1 MRRLSTPF
9 TLSFIITLAAVAAHA
24 STNDAARAEETLRQ
38 ARKAVGGEEKI
49 QAVQSLTAKGKYR
62 RVFGERDTSGER
74 ELAFQFPDKYLI
86 SDSFSVGGLSTAVT
100 TSKGLNGSDAWQGG
114 RGGMIVV
121 GGPAMSDEQRAA
133 MYRRNFQTEW
143 ARLALGML
151 LTTQPSFPVQFTY
164 AGEAEA
170 EDGKA
175 DVLDAAG
182 PEKFAVRLFLDKETR
197 LPLMLTYKT
206 TGRRMVAGGGTLNI
220 RHGMSKEE
228 IDRMVGEQEAKTGP
242 PQEVEHQ
249 IRFSDFKKVG
259 GLLLPH
265 RITQTSD
272 AGDMT
277 EEWEITKYEINPQ
290 LRPDTFKKP

>member
-1 MRRLSTPF
+1 MRRLSTLF
-9 TLSFIITLAAVAAHA
+9 ISSFVLTLAALAATPIT
-24 STNDAARAEETLRQ
+24 TNDAARAEETLRQ
-38 ARKAVGGEEKI
+38 ARKAVGGEEKLG
-49 QAVQSLTAKGKYR
+49 AVQSLIARGKYR
-62 RVFGERDTSGER
+62 RVFGERETSGER
-74 ELAFQFPDKYLI
+74 ELSFQFPDKFLVA
-86 SDSFSVGGLSTAVT
+86 DTFAVGGLNTAAT
-100 TSKGLNGSDAWQGG
+100 TSKGLNGTEAWQGG
-114 RGGMIVV
+114 RGGMIFI
-121 GGPAMSDEQRAA
+121 GGPEMTEEQKTA
-133 MYRRNFQTEW
+133 MYRRNFQIEW

-182 PEKFAVRLFLDKETR
+182 PEKFAARLFLDKQTH
-197 LPLMLTYKT
+197 LPLMLTYKIMA
-206 TGRRMVAGGGTLNI
+206 RRIAGGGALSI

-228 IDRMVGEQEAKTGP
+228 IDKMIKEQQEKAGP

-249 IRFSDFKKVG
+249 IRFSDFRKAG
-259 GLLLPH
+259 GLTLPH

-272 AGDMT
+272 SNDMT

-290 LRPDTFKKP
+290 LKPDTFKKP

>member
-1 MRRLSTPF
+1 MRRLSTF
-9 TLSFIITLAAVAAHA
+9 FVLSFALTLAAAAA
-24 STNDAARAEETLRQ
+24 ATTNDAARAEEALKQ
-38 ARKAVGGEEKI
+38 ARAAAGGEEKLR
-49 QAVQSLTAKGKYR
+49 AVQSLTARGKYR
-62 RVFGERDTSGER
+62 RVFGERETSGER
-74 ELAFQFPDKYLI
+74 ELSFQFPDKFLVA
-86 SDSFSVGGLSTAVT
+86 DSFAVGGLNTSNT
-100 TSKGLNGSDAWQGG
+100 TSKGLNGDDAWQGG
-114 RGGMIVV
+114 RGGMFFV
-121 GGPAMSDEQRAA
+121 GGPQMTEEQKTAMF
-133 MYRRNFQTEW
+133 RRNFRIEW

-170 EDGKA
+170 EDGRA

-182 PEKFAVRLFLDKETR
+182 PEKFAARLFLDKGTH

-206 TGRRMVAGGGTLNI
+206 TARRMAGGGAVSI
-220 RHGMSKEE
+220 RQGMSKEE
-228 IDRMVGEQEAKTGP
+228 LDKMIKEQEAKMGP

-259 GLLLPH
+259 GLTLPH

-272 AGDMT
+272 SNDMT

-290 LRPDTFKKP
+290 LKPDTFKKP

>member
-1 MRRLSTPF
+1 VRRLA
-9 TLSFIITLAAVAAHA
+9 LTLAASAAA
-24 STNDAARAEETLRQ
+24 TPSTSNDAARAEEALKQ
-38 ARKAVGGEEKI
+38 ARKAVGGEEKLT
-49 QAVQSLTAKGKYR
+49 AVQSLTAKGKYR
-62 RVFGERDTSGER
+62 RVFGERETSGER
-74 ELAFQFPDKYLI
+74 ELSFQFPDKFLVA
-86 SDSFSVGGLSTAVT
+86 DTFAVGGLNTAAT
-100 TSKGLNGSDAWQGG
+100 TSKGLNGGEAWQGG
-114 RGGMIVV
+114 RGGMIVI
-121 GGPAMSDEQRAA
+121 GGPAMTEEQKAA

-182 PEKFAVRLFLDKETR
+182 PEKFAARLFLDKQTH
-197 LPLMLTYKT
+197 LPLMLTYKIT
-206 TGRRMVAGGGTLNI
+206 ARRMAGGALSI

-228 IDRMVGEQEAKTGP
+228 IDKMIKEQQEKAGP

-249 IRFSDFKKVG
+249 IRFSDFRKVG
-259 GLLLPH
+259 GLTLPH

-272 AGDMT
+272 SNDMT

-290 LRPDTFKKP
+290 LKADTFKKP

>member
-1 MRRLSTPF
+1 MRRLSTF
-9 TLSFIITLAAVAAHA
+9 FVLSFALTLAAAAA
-24 STNDAARAEETLRQ
+24 ATSNDAARAEEALKQ
-38 ARKAVGGEEKI
+38 ARAAAGGEEKLR
-49 QAVQSLTAKGKYR
+49 AVQSLTARGKYR
-62 RVFGERDTSGER
+62 RVFGERETSGER
-74 ELAFQFPDKYLI
+74 ELSFQFPDKFLVA
-86 SDSFSVGGLSTAVT
+86 DSFAVGGLNTSNT
-100 TSKGLNGSDAWQGG
+100 TSKGLNGDDAWQGG
-114 RGGMIVV
+114 RGGMFFI
-121 GGPAMSDEQRAA
+121 GGPQMTEEQKTAMF
-133 MYRRNFQTEW
+133 RRNFRIEW

-170 EDGKA
+170 EDGRA

-182 PEKFAVRLFLDKETR
+182 PEKFAARLFLDKGTH

-206 TGRRMVAGGGTLNI
+206 TARRMAGGGAVSI
-220 RHGMSKEE
+220 RQGMSKEE
-228 IDRMVGEQEAKTGP
+228 LDKMIKEQEAKMGP

-259 GLLLPH
+259 GLTLPH

-272 AGDMT
+272 SNDMT

-290 LRPDTFKKP
+290 LKPDTFKKP